1 MCGDLATAY
10 RILHDFVKVEAGD
23 CIVQSDAY
31 STVGMALIQ
40 MAKQMGVKTVN
51 VVDGNGPDADEMLRL
66 LTNLGGDVNVTADYL
81 GSHEFNSIMSGTSV
95 KLMVLGDNVDS
106 AADMARVGG
115 EGSTMVSIG
124 GVTLPKEVES
134 FVTNEMKVKTA
145 SFAISDWYKSCKV
158 IDRAQMNANIATM
171 IRTNHLTL
179 FFAEHDFDDF
189 GFALEQAQ
197 VPMALRKVVLRMDAP
212 DRMAEHDALT
222 AKDYE
227 VFETDVV

>member
-1 MCGDLATAY
+1 
-10 RILHDFVKVEAGD
+10 
-23 CIVQSDAY
+23 
-31 STVGMALIQ
+31 
-40 MAKQMGVKTVN
+40 
-51 VVDGNGPDADEMLRL
+51 
-66 LTNLGGDVNVTADYL
+66 
-81 GSHEFNSIMSGTSV
+81 
-95 KLMVLGDNVDS
+95 
-106 AADMARVGG
+106 
-115 EGSTMVSIG
+115 
-124 GVTLPKEVES
+124 
-134 FVTNEMKVKTA
+134 MKVCLVTICIGEKYLQQYTQHTH
-145 SFAISDWYKSCKV
+145 KSSIPPSV
-158 IDRAQMNANIATM
+158 FRVQHDRAQMNANIATM